1 MIFYIEPNRP
11 FTNPAKWFVAF
22 LAHHLR
28 TDLVL
33 TDKYTE
39 GALKIT
45 DEADSDVPI
54 ALSFYNKIDKSIFN
68 HQLHFNTE
76 PLILTADGLVD
87 YIATIFYMV
96 NCLQEYAATDNA
108 LDKYKRFRYE
118 DSYQSRFGTIRD
130 NTVADLIEKFVE
142 TMPLQLRNEIP
153 ITSGRGVYLK
163 KTTRPS
169 QVFLTHDID
178 SLYSSFFQDGLWAIK
193 IGRFDVLIRLII
205 NELSRKPAYF
215 NIDKMLNIHSEYHI
229 KSTFFWI
236 AAQGRS
242 EDGIKNADYDLKNK
256 RVQQNLLA
264 TSEKG
269 FDIGLHKSS
278 LNSSFEEEFGRLP
291 MAHIKANRYHFL
303 RFQLPD
309 AWQTMAD
316 AGVQLDA
323 SLGFASQYGF
333 RNGYGM
339 PFRPYDFRTGAAMPL
354 VVTPL
359 NIMDGTL
366 NGYMGIPE
374 ADILKHILDFFEK
387 NKQNCTLGLLWH
399 NTEFSEFR
407 YAHYLKIYR
416 EILKYIV
423 ESKIKTV
430 KATDILKTFE

>member
-22 LAHHLR
+22 LEHHLQ
-28 TDLVL
+28 TDFVI
-33 TDKYTE
+33 TDKDTE

-45 DEADSDVPI
+45 DESDSDVPI
-54 ALSFYNKIDKSIFN
+54 ALSFYNKIEKKIFN
-68 HQLHFNTE
+68 YQLHFNTE
-76 PLILTADGLVD
+76 PLILTDDSRVD

-96 NCLQEYAATDNA
+96 NCLQEYGANDDD
-108 LDKYKRFRYE
+108 LDKYNRFRYE
-118 DSYQSRFGTIRD
+118 HTFQARFGTIRD
-130 NTVADLIEKFVE
+130 NTVADLIEKFV
-142 TMPLQLRNEIP
+142 
-153 ITSGRGVYLK
+153 
-163 KTTRPS
+163 KTTSILRGSFLQKINKPS
-169 QVFLTHDID
+169 QIFLTHDID
-178 SLYSSFFQDGLWAIK
+178 SLYSSYFEDGLWAIK
-193 IGRFDVLIRLII
+193 NRRFDVLIRLII
-205 NELSRKPAYF
+205 NELCRKPAYF
-215 NIDKMLNIHSEYHI
+215 NIDKMLNIHSEYDI

-242 EDGIKNADYDLKNK
+242 ADGIKNADYNLGNK
-256 RVQQNLLA
+256 KVQNALLEIQ
-264 TSEKG
+264 EKE
-269 FDIGLHKSS
+269 FEIGLHKSS

-291 MAHIKANRYHFL
+291 KAHIKANRYHFL

-309 AWQTMAD
+309 AWQTMSD

-333 RNGYGM
+333 RNGYGL
-339 PFRPYDFRTGAAMPL
+339 PFRPYDFRTGTTMPL

-359 NIMDGTL
+359 TIMDGTL

-374 ADILKHILDFFEK
+374 DDISTHILNFFEK
-387 NKQNCTLGLLWH
+387 NKENCTLGLLWH

-407 YAHYLKIYR
+407 YASYLKIYR

-423 ESKIKTV
+423 ESKMKTV